1 MDPNEMSMS
10 AFEAL
15 SPEQQYALLDGGEL
29 PQPEAPAAEAA
40 EPVAPEA
47 VEAMPPAAPVE
58 ALESP
63 APVAPKGNP
72 EVPLRAA
79 REQLRQYEALL
90 GNPAA
95 LAAFI
100 QQQGYQLPG
109 TQPAQSVE
117 APDLWDDPA
126 AAIHHHVNQAT
137 QDLRSVVTQQQQ
149 FIKTLQEQARMN
161 ALAQHYGEDAANHI
175 AQFDT
180 QMPGH
185 ADLDPELKLLA
196 VRGALAANADPNAQ
210 QAVVQQQA
218 QALAEKMLAQKLS
231 EMGSGRAVTL
241 AGAPPAKSN
250 DAPPDL
256 SSMGMADFSKLTPEQ
271 VKQLGQQF

>member
-15 SPEQQYALLDGGEL
+15 SPEQQMALLDGGEM
-29 PQPEAPAAEAA
+29 PQPEAPA
-40 EPVAPEA
+40 VEA
-47 VEAMPPAAPVE
+47 VEPPAQEATEVTPPAAPEPAVE
-58 ALESP
+58 A
-63 APVAPKGNP
+63 PVTAKQGNP

-90 GNPAA
+90 TNPDA

-100 QQQGYQLPG
+100 QQQGIQLPG
-109 TQPAQSVE
+109 MAAAQPVE
-117 APDLWDDPA
+117 APDLWDDPN
-126 AAIHHHVNQAT
+126 AAIGHHVQQAIAPLQST
-137 QDLRSVVTQQQQ
+137 INQQQQ
-149 FIKTLQEQARMN
+149 FIKTLQDQARMN
-161 ALAQHYGEDAANHI
+161 ALAQHYGTDAANHI
-175 AQFDT
+175 AQFDA

-210 QAVVQQQA
+210 QAVIQQQA
-218 QALAEKMLAQKLS
+218 QALAEQMLADKLAQ
-231 EMGSGRAVTL
+231 MGSGRAVTL
-241 AGAPPAKSN
+241 AGAPPAKGN

-271 VKQLGQQF
+271 IKNLGQQF